1 MKKKFSPGKIWSNY
15 SFIFVM
21 IIIMIVY
28 AIIIEGNGNAFKWS
42 HIAAILGSLGSLS
55 VILQNL
61 AIDIPSTIT

>member
-28 AIIIEGNGNAFKWS
+28 AIIIEGNGNAF
-42 HIAAILGSLGSLS
+42 
-55 VILQNL
+55 
-61 AIDIPSTIT
+61 